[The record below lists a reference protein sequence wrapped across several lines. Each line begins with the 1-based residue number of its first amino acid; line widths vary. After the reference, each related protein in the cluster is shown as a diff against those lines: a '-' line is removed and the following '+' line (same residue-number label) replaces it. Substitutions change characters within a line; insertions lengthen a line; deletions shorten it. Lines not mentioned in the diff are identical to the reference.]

1 MPRGEYPN
9 KPSGHFINVYL
20 GSQTTTSRWSPFF
33 LVDVGSGTG
42 GGGCWLWPF
51 FRGWSLENDYF
62 GATRSPLVSLLGRL
76 FFVWVFNNITKYI
89 VVQYHSISFEVCQT
103 IWQEKPTPLAVF
115 HQIKPTNYKST
126 FTNMKVDGRLNA
138 IFWLLT
144 SCISILQV
152 SFQVTYSSCFIF
164 VSLTDNTNELAAY
177 DYHLNN
183 LIPE

>member
-1 MPRGEYPN
+1 VVT
-9 KPSGHFINVYL
+9 I
-20 GSQTTTSRWSPFF
+20 FF
-33 LVDVGSGTG
+33 GGCGKWHWG
-42 GGGCWLWPF
+42 GGADFWPF

-138 IFWLLT
+138 IF
-144 SCISILQV
+144 
-152 SFQVTYSSCFIF
+152 
-164 VSLTDNTNELAAY
+164 
-177 DYHLNN
+177 
-183 LIPE
+183 